1 VKPFLLL
8 LLLFVPLALLAQ
20 PKPPVK
26 DAPVVQYSSPLFVT
40 PTAKV
45 TVVLRGQKLDT
56 ATEVKSGDARVTAK
70 LVGKGKKATVPANY
84 TANKLGDTECE
95 IELTFPKEFT
105 PEQVALTVTNPAGT
119 SELYNLVVVAKPT
132 VEIEPNDSFAQ
143 AQPITL
149 PVTIEGTI
157 SKERD
162 VDVFKFE
169 GKKGQQVTFEI
180 VAARLGAP
188 TDALITLY
196 DATQG
201 VVGIVD
207 DTGDSTDPIFKCTL
221 PRDGTFFITVIEA
234 ADLGGPQFGYRL
246 KGR

>member
-1 VKPFLLL
+1 MKSFLLFS
-8 LLLFVPLALLAQ
+8 LLFVPLALLAQ
-20 PKPPVK
+20 PKPPGK
-26 DAPVVQYSSPLFVT
+26 DKPVVLYSSPLIVT
-40 PTAKV
+40 PKAKM

-56 ATEVKSGDARVTAK
+56 ATEVKSGDANVTAK

-84 TANKLGDTECE
+84 PANKLGDTECE
-95 IELTFPKEFT
+95 VELTFPKEFT
-105 PEQVALTVTNPAGT
+105 SEQVALTVTGPAGT

-132 VEIEPNDSFAQ
+132 VEVEPNDSFAQ
-143 AQPITL
+143 AQPIVL
-149 PVTIEGTI
+149 PVTVEGTI
-157 SKERD
+157 GKERD

-169 GKKGQQVTFEI
+169 GKKGQTVTFEI

-196 DATQG
+196 DSAKG
-201 VVGIVD
+201 IVGIVD
-207 DTGDSTDPIFKCTL
+207 DTGDSTDPIFKGTL
-221 PRDGTFFITVIEA
+221 PRDGTYFITVTDA

>member
-1 VKPFLLL
+1 MKPFLLL
-8 LLLFVPLALLAQ
+8 ALVFVPLALLAQ
-20 PKPPVK
+20 PKPPAK
-26 DAPVVQYSSPLFVT
+26 DAPVVQYSYPLSVT

-56 ATEVKSGDARVTAK
+56 ITEVKSGDAKVTAK
-70 LVGKGKKATVPANY
+70 LIGKGKKATVPNNY
-84 TANKLGDTECE
+84 PANKLGDSECE
-95 IELTFPKEFT
+95 VELVFPKEFT
-105 PEQVALTVTNPAGT
+105 PEQVALIVTSPAGT

-132 VEIEPNDSFAQ
+132 VEVEPNDSFAQ

-149 PVTIEGTI
+149 PVTLEGTI
-157 SKERD
+157 GKERD

-169 GKKGQQVTFEI
+169 GKKGQTVTFEI

-196 DATQG
+196 DAAKG
-201 VVGIVD
+201 IVGIVD

-221 PRDGTFFITVIEA
+221 PRDGTYFITVIDA